1 MIADIQEKFRDGSRF
16 DLQKT
21 QYKPR
26 NQKKFP
32 EDDPDEKQPRRKK
45 QRRSPDPHDSSVER
59 KDPKPSKGRK
69 PGRKNKPDD

>member
-16 DLQKT
+16 DIQKT

-32 EDDPDEKQPRRKK
+32 DDEPDEK
-45 QRRSPDPHDSSVER
+45 
-59 KDPKPSKGRK
+59 
-69 PGRKNKPDD
+69 